1 MNVDTVPRRVMLKE
15 DRRYAILRTRRS
27 CQGTHRRQGRRRG
40 DGLRR
45 GRLRG
50 TFGCPASNC
59 LDIEGP
65 QAKLM
70 VAEAPQINGA
80 DPEYDTD
87 VQSTLLRPRAGSGLS
102 AAELLS

>member
-1 MNVDTVPRRVMLKE
+1 
-15 DRRYAILRTRRS
+15 
-27 CQGTHRRQGRRRG
+27 
-40 DGLRR
+40 
-45 GRLRG
+45 
-50 TFGCPASNC
+50 
-59 LDIEGP
+59 
-65 QAKLM
+65 M